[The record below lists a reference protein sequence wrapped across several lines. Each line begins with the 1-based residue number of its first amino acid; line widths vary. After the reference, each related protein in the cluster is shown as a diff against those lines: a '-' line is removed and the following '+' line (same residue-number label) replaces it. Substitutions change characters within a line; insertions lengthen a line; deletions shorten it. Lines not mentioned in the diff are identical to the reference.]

1 MSPLPGSLAG
11 RLPGFPG
18 WGSEA
23 ELGETDDEKELIW
36 GDPDVI
42 STAAGH
48 LRSFE
53 GAFEETHQGLTKLDT
68 EHWQGKAADNF
79 RAKFAPHPPQWGHAS
94 DACSDAAGALEDYG
108 STVTWA
114 QGQAKQAVALYNRGQ
129 QATQTAKTAYDAE
142 VNTYNSQASAYNQAV
157 ANGQNPGSKP
167 TQPRPFQDPGE
178 ADREAAKATLAEA
191 RRQRDSMAETA
202 AAKITAATSM
212 APAKPSFLQ
221 QMYDDAH
228 DIAQDLPNEVLHL
241 DGGILK
247 GTLGIVKFARSMDP
261 IDPYN
266 LTHPASYLD
275 GMSTT
280 VAGLLNMST
289 HPIKAT
295 ASMLG
300 SGWTSDPSQAFG
312 NLIPNVVQTV
322 ATDGGGAAETVTADA
337 TENAMLDS
345 SAADLNN
352 LNSILDKPPEPWR
365 PDTRTNYPA
374 LHAGSMSPEAAQAL
388 IDKEFPWMN
397 EINRPRFDDG
407 TPGFNRN
414 CTNNVITVD
423 RRLDGVEVDTAPLT
437 QGRSIPQTQELF
449 QKELGD
455 PNAQFRQVNG
465 YDTISEDIAARGPGS
480 RGAVILVRGGNSAHV
495 FNVINDGGRVIYL
508 DGQSGKLADLESYNI
523 TDLAYMPY
531 R

>member
-1 MSPLPGSLAG
+1 MAG

-18 WGSEA
+18 WGKEA
-23 ELGETDDEKELIW
+23 ELGQTDDEKELIW
-36 GDPDVI
+36 GDPDAI

-48 LRSFE
+48 LRSFQ

-79 RAKFAPHPPQWGHAS
+79 RAKFSPHPPQWGHAS

-142 VNTYNSQASAYNQAV
+142 VSSYNSQASAYNQAI
-157 ANGQNPGSKP
+157 ANGRNPGSKP
-167 TQPRPFQDPGE
+167 TQPGPFQDPGE
-178 ADREAAKATLAEA
+178 ADREAAQSTLDEA
-191 RRQRDSMAETA
+191 RRQRDGMAETA

-228 DIAQDLPNEVLHL
+228 DIAQDLPNEYVHFY
-241 DGGILK
+241 GGVAK
-247 GTLGIVKFARSMDP
+247 GTLGIVKFARSLDP
-261 IDPYN
+261 MDPYN

-275 GMSTT
+275 GVSSTA
-280 VAGLLNMST
+280 AGLLNMST

-312 NLIPNVVQTV
+312 NLVPNIVQTV
-322 ATDGGGAAETVTADA
+322 ATDGAGAAEAATTDA
-337 TENAMLDS
+337 AANVALDS
-345 SAADLNN
+345 SAADLND
-352 LNSILDKPPEPWR
+352 LNNVLDKQPEPWR
-365 PDTRTNYPA
+365 PDTRANYPA
-374 LHAGSMSPEAAQAL
+374 YHSGSVSPEAGQAL
-388 IDKEFPWMN
+388 IDNEFPWMN
-397 EINRPRFDDG
+397 EINRPRFDAG
-407 TPGFNRN
+407 TPGFDQN
-414 CTNNVITVD
+414 CTNNVVTVD
-423 RRLDGVEVDTAPLT
+423 RRLDGTDVDTAPLMKGRGLKET
-437 QGRSIPQTQELF
+437 QDLY
-449 QKELGD
+449 QKVLGNPD
-455 PNAQFRQVNG
+455 AQFRQVSG
-465 YDTISEDIAARGPGS
+465 YDTVSEDIAARGPGA
-480 RGAVILVRGGNSAHV
+480 RGAVAIFRGDGTAHI

-508 DGQSGKLADLESYNI
+508 DGQTGKLAMLENNDI
-523 TDLAYMPY
+523 TDLQYIPY